1 MIHVEE
7 DGLGEVES
15 AEDVPKSSCIQ
26 RVDAVAY
33 TEERLV
39 HLIRILDDNLEA
51 GDLDAKEDREH
62 Q

>member
-15 AEDVPKSSCIQ
+15 AEDVPKSSRIQ
-26 RVDAVAY
+26 RVDIVAY
-33 TEERLV
+33 MEERLV
-39 HLIRILDDNLEA
+39 HLIRILEDNFEA
-51 GDLDAKEDREH
+51 GDLDAEEDTEH